1 MMLTP
6 VSTTEGTELTEETP
20 FPTKRAPCCFAKDL
34 TPERSVVTIPLPQPA
49 DAGAKKY
56 PARWRGIGEEQGLL
70 ISAGL
75 A

>member
-6 VSTTEGTELTEETP
+6 VSTTEDTELTEETP

-49 DAGAKKY
+49 DAGQKNT
-56 PARWRGIGEEQGLL
+56 RRGGRVLGRSGGLL
-70 ISAGL
+70 IRA
-75 A
+75 AWA